1 MSISRRQHWEQVYR
15 EKDTREVSWYQPRL
29 EVPLELIRIAGCPY
43 DAPLI
48 DIGGGASTL
57 VDCLLEAGYTELS
70 VLDIAEPALLTAQ
83 QRLGQ
88 QAAKVMWIQ
97 ADITEY
103 TPQHEY
109 RLWHDRAVFHFLTGD
124 AERQAYIAA
133 LRKGLQVGG
142 HLVIGA
148 FTPGGPSM
156 CSGLP
161 VRRYTAG
168 LLNQT
173 LGEEFELLGSREE
186 EHRTPAGKTQ
196 EFCFYLYAYRGGGA
210 G

>member
-15 EKDTREVSWYQPRL
+15 ERDIREVSWYQARP
-29 EVPLELIRIAGCPY
+29 EVPLELIRLASCPH

-57 VDCLLEAGYTELS
+57 VDCLLQEGYTDLS
-70 VLDIAEPALLTAQ
+70 VLDIAEQALLAAQ
-83 QRLGQ
+83 QRLGR
-88 QAAKVMWIQ
+88 QAEKVAWIQ

-103 TPQHEY
+103 APQRKY
-109 RLWHDRAVFHFLTGD
+109 RLWHDRAVFHFLTGHS
-124 AERQAYIAA
+124 EREAYIEA
-133 LRKGLQVGG
+133 LREGLQVGG

-148 FTPGGPSM
+148 FTLDGPSM

-161 VRRYTAG
+161 VRRYSAG

-173 LGEEFELLGSREE
+173 LGKEFELLGSREE

-196 EFCFYLYAYRGGGA
+196 KFCFHLYAYRGGA